1 MILWLNENSFLK
13 RVVYVEAGELREV
26 VKERFTLPL
35 TYNTKY
41 TIIATKYIFEEFI
54 TWENDNV

>member
-1 MILWLNENSFLK
+1 M
-13 RVVYVEAGELREV
+13 EAGELREV

-35 TYNTKY
+35 TYNMKY

-54 TWENDNV
+54 TWENGNV

>member
-1 MILWLNENSFLK
+1 M
-13 RVVYVEAGELREV
+13 EAGELREV